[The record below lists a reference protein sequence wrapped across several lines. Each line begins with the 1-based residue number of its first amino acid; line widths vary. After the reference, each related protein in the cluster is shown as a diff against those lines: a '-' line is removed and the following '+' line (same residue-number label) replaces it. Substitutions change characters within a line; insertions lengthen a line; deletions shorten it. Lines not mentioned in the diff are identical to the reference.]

1 MQKPESAEL
10 TLETVARKNL
20 APTFKKLPADLISRS
35 RTQEEVYEDACRHG
49 SLSLARWK
57 YDQMGRSAM
66 AWVEKVKPF
75 AVLEWKDY
83 HEAPSL
89 IEKAKQLLEKKGVQA
104 SCIMCDPDFAN
115 DMTGRSPGYS
125 DMPTVRNWHEYM
137 GLKLFRTFAC
147 HYNPQGGMFIFDN
160 RDARFYLKGKSK
172 HYWNCPPY
180 VVQVTRAWNAKP
192 THSDTWFCAP
202 TDM

>member
-1 MQKPESAEL
+1 MILKDKGSL
-10 TLETVARKNL
+10 TLETIAHKNL

-35 RTQEEVYEDACRHG
+35 RTQEDCYEDACYYG
-49 SLSLARWK
+49 PLSLAGWK
-57 YDQMGRSAM
+57 YDQMGRSAV

-83 HEAPSL
+83 HEVPDL
-89 IEKAKQLLEKKGVQA
+89 IEKAKQLLEKRGVQA

-115 DMTGRSPGYS
+115 DMTGNSPGYS
-125 DMPTVRNWHEYM
+125 DMPKVGNGFEFM
-137 GLKLFRTFAC
+137 GLKIFRTFAC
-147 HYNPQGGMFIFDN
+147 HYNQKHGMFLFDN
-160 RDARFYLKGKSK
+160 RNAQFYLKGKSK

-180 VVQVTRAWNAKP
+180 IVQVTRAWDAKP

-202 TDM
+202 EQ